1 VRDDTYL
8 RTGSS
13 TNIASARRTVPMSRP
28 PDEYFAAAGPAPG
41 EPPAGY
47 FGEADTPIR
56 GMHCDR
62 LFVDEMSMIRGRQN
76 GKQTTL
82 DEMLRLGR
90 KAGLAPLR
98 RPWLVAPGPGSR
110 LCHDIPSVPELEMY
124 RNQCLAWLTLAPGG
138 WTAYHV
144 LEEAEQALDDARWR
158 LACESYRWVRDY
170 PNVSDDERLW
180 WFAVMAI
187 AALRYRLSSEQ
198 PETCSPGMTLAV
210 REVAG

>member
-1 VRDDTYL
+1 
-8 RTGSS
+8 
-13 TNIASARRTVPMSRP
+13 MSRP
-28 PDEYFAAAGPAPG
+28 PDEYFAEPGPDPG
-41 EPPAGY
+41 EPPEGY
-47 FGEADTPIR
+47 FHDRPPELDALIDAVAAVVDEAPIR
-56 GMHCDR
+56 GMHGDR

-158 LACESYRWVRDY
+158 VACESYRWVRDY

-180 WFAVMAI
+180 WFTVMAI

-198 PETCSPGMTLAV
+198 PEKCSPGMTLAV
-210 REVAG
+210 RQVTG

>member
-1 VRDDTYL
+1 
-8 RTGSS
+8 
-13 TNIASARRTVPMSRP
+13 MSRP

-41 EPPAGY
+41 EPPEGY

-158 LACESYRWVRDY
+158 VACESYRWWREPRMGSFRDLDEGTWWGYWRIHQSVRWMQRGAR
-170 PNVSDDERLW
+170 PAGKE
-180 WFAVMAI
+180 
-187 AALRYRLSSEQ
+187 
-198 PETCSPGMTLAV
+198 LAV